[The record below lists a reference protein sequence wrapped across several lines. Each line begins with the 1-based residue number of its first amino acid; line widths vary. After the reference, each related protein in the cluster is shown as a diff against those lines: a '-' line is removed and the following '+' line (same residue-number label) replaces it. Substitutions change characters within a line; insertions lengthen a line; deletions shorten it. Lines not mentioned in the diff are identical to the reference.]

1 MIIVDCEQ
9 GSPEWHSARLGCPT
23 ASKFG
28 EIITPVKMEYS
39 KSAEKYML
47 EKVFEKLTG
56 KSAENGYTNQHME
69 RGTELEAEARAW
81 YEISHGDVQQVGI
94 VYRDERRD
102 VACSPD
108 GLTEIRGLEI
118 KCPSPAVMVK
128 ILLAKA
134 MPIEYIPQ
142 VQGSMWITGLK
153 EWNFLAYHP
162 DLDPFLVTVH
172 RDDKFCSTLEM
183 YIHRFN
189 TELNATYSKLRRPV

>member
-1 MIIVDCEQ
+1 MICLDVPQ
-9 GSPEWHSARLGCPT
+9 YSPEWVSGRLGCPT

-56 KSAENGYTNQHME
+56 KSADNGYTNQHME

-81 YEISHGDVQQVGI
+81 YEISHGDVKQVGL

-108 GLTEIRGLEI
+108 GLNETRGLEI
-118 KCPSPAVMVK
+118 KCPSPSVMIK
-128 ILLAKA
+128 ILLAQA

-153 EWNFLAYHP
+153 EWHFLAYHP
-162 DLDPFLVTVH
+162 DLDPFLVMVR

-189 TELNATYSKLRRPV
+189 TELNATYNKLRRTA